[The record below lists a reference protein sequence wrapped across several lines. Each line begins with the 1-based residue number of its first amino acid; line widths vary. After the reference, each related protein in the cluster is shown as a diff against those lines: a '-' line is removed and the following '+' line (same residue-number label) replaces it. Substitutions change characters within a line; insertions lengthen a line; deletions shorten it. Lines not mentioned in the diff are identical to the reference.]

1 MEAFSAVFL
10 LLSRI
15 FSVFI
20 LICITFLTHV
30 RALRVPDR
38 GNRFFFRFGQPPL
51 YGDGFLFPSLKPH
64 TQSNCLVSR
73 VLLQVSHYASCACIY
88 TIGDLSR
95 KAQDSLL
102 RSLVAE
108 IKF

>member
-73 VLLQVSHYASCACIY
+73 VLLQVVALCVLRVYLYYRGSLQKS
-88 TIGDLSR
+88 SR
-95 KAQDSLL
+95 QLT
-102 RSLVAE
+102 E
-108 IKF
+108 IPGR